1 MSTIATGTGLKG
13 SERRKGSQISLSDP
27 QSSSLGLVL
36 PIVFLYHLQFNSE
49 FIFLIFLNQSLL
61 EQK

>member
-1 MSTIATGTGLKG
+1 MSIDAIGLG
-13 SERRKGSQISLSDP
+13 SKVVARRKGFRISLSDP

-36 PIVFLYHLQFNSE
+36 PTMFLYHLQFNSD
-49 FIFLIFLNQSLL
+49 FISLIFLNQSLL